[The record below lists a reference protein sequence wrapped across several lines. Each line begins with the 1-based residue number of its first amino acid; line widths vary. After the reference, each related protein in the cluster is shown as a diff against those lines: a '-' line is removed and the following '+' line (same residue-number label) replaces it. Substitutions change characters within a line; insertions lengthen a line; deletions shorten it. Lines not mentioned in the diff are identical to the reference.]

1 MTNTLPVVMGLNC
14 AHDAA
19 ACLLIDGQIKTAI
32 AEERLTRKKHQEFYP
47 ENAIKYCLDEAGLP
61 DIHAVDCIV
70 INQYAD
76 ADFTDRLSLENY
88 RGLVICNPSHHLL
101 HAYYAWV
108 ASRFDEAAILIVDG
122 SGYSYGEYQRRQSP
136 LIGEPPPYSEMEEA
150 ESLFFARNGDIEL
163 VDKRWGLWEASKPFY
178 FRFPSLGHLYSMA
191 SQYIFGHWVHAG
203 KTMGLAPYG
212 DPMAIP
218 GQLIKYTPSG
228 LEVDT
233 EWVTRLPQRS
243 NQPAH
248 LDKLCCDLAAKV
260 QAELEEGML
269 FLAKRLYEVT
279 HCDNLC
285 ISGGV
290 ALNSVANGRILREGS
305 FRKLFVTPAAG
316 DNGISIGAAL
326 YGYHRLS
333 RSVPSWDYRHD
344 FHGRTYSEAEIAA
357 VLEHNPLVLSEKL
370 EDGALQAA
378 RDIVDGKI
386 IGWFEGGS
394 EFGPRALG
402 HRSILCD
409 ARDKDMKDRLNAT
422 IKFRE
427 PFRPYAA
434 SVLSEHTGEY
444 FDLEDESP
452 YMLVV
457 TQVREDKKHLIPSVC
472 HVDGTCRV
480 QTVLPAFEGKYRR
493 LLEHFHD
500 LTSVPLVLDT
510 SFNVQGDPIVETPL
524 DALRCFLSSNMD
536 AVYFGNYRVTKI
548 FLGDVEN
555 VSQFTPVIND
565 GLTLSN
571 SMEERKGR
579 WISEVWYIQKRNGHR
594 VQVCSLEFAAL
605 RLIDGK
611 RSIAEINNCLS
622 EKLTNS
628 ESKTLF
634 SSLQCRGLISFLTC

>member
-1 MTNTLPVVMGLNC
+1 MTNSLPVVMGLNC

-19 ACLLIDGQIKTAI
+19 ACILIDGQIKTAI

-47 ENAIKYCLDEAGLP
+47 ENAIKYCLDDAGLR
-61 DIHAVDCIV
+61 DINAVDCIV
-70 INQYAD
+70 VNQYAD
-76 ADFTDRLSLENY
+76 ADFISRLSDEKY
-88 RGLVICNPSHHLL
+88 RGLVFCNPSHHLL

-108 ASRFDEAAILIVDG
+108 ASQFEEAAILIVDG
-122 SGYSYGEYQRRQSP
+122 SGYSYGEYQRRNSP
-136 LIGEPPPYSEMEEA
+136 HLGEPPPYSEMEEA

-163 VDKRWGLWEASKPFY
+163 VDKRWGLWEASKPVY
-178 FRFPSLGHLYSMA
+178 YRFPSLGHLFSMA

-212 DPMAIP
+212 DPKALP
-218 GQLIKYTPSG
+218 GQFITYTSSG

-233 EWVTRLPQRS
+233 EWVTRLPPRS
-243 NQPAH
+243 TSPAH

-260 QAELEEGML
+260 QDELEEAML
-269 FLAKRLYEVT
+269 FLANRLYEAT
-279 HCDNLC
+279 GCENLC

-326 YGYHRLS
+326 YGYHRLTGK
-333 RSVPSWDYRHD
+333 VPAWDYKHD
-344 FHGRTYSEAEIAA
+344 FHGRTYSGTELAA
-357 VLEHNPLVLSEKL
+357 VLEHNPLVLCEKT
-370 EDGALQAA
+370 EDGARQAA
-378 RDIVDGKI
+378 QDIADGKI

-409 ARDKDMKDRLNAT
+409 VRDKDMKDRLNAT

-434 SVLSEHTGEY
+434 SVLSEHAGEY
-444 FDLEDESP
+444 FDLEVESP

-457 TQVREDKKHLIPSVC
+457 APVLEDKKRLIPSVC

-480 QTVLPAFEGKYRR
+480 QTVPPAFEGKYRR
-493 LLEHFHD
+493 LLEHFHE
-500 LTSVPLVLDT
+500 LTGVPLVLDT

-524 DALRCFLSSNMD
+524 DALRCFMGSNMD
-536 AVYFGNYRVTKI
+536 AVYFDNYRVTKI
-548 FLGDVEN
+548 FLGEVEN
-555 VSQFTPVIND
+555 ISQIIPVIND

-571 SMEERKGR
+571 SMKAQNGG
-579 WISEVWYIQKRNGHR
+579 WISEAWSVQKRNGIR
-594 VQVCSLEFAAL
+594 VQVGSAEFAAL

-611 RSIAEINNCLS
+611 RTIVEINNCLS
-622 EKLTNS
+622 EKLGHY
-628 ESKTLF
+628 ELKLLF
-634 SSLQCRGLISFLTC
+634 SSLQRRGLISFLIS